1 MAPAEAAQSWEQLRQ
16 LLHQQVDHAQGEID
30 RRQAE
35 MREQVMNMRAE
46 KQQLDTEWEQLGAEW
61 ADVEKAEAALMG
73 QLEEVSRLREEVDK
87 LAAARGGLLGC
98 CTAPASPRSEE
109 IRIVRGSSEDGGRRA
124 DRGTNGD
131 RNINFRRSE
140 RTFDSLRPCHS
151 LVPRGRSTRRR
162 HVLAPHQRDRP
173 RRCGGRLTAES
184 GCRPRPA
191 RQGAAHAAGAGEGGR
206 RGCMAAAD
214 RARVAVW
221 RCSPAFEGASTVQ
234 HATRWRMLVLFLR
247 ARAPCAGGVVHGLLL
262 RAGLVVRRPS
272 AGLVWSFRLLC
283 ASPQQGPAL
292 PAQVFCICMCA
303 PRCLPLIHQMLA
315 W

>member
-1 MAPAEAAQSWEQLRQ
+1 MAGVAQ
-16 LLHQQVDHAQGEID
+16 
-30 RRQAE
+30 
-35 MREQVMNMRAE
+35 
-46 KQQLDTEWEQLGAEW
+46 
-61 ADVEKAEAALMG
+61 
-73 QLEEVSRLREEVDK
+73 
-87 LAAARGGLLGC
+87 
-98 CTAPASPRSEE
+98 
-109 IRIVRGSSEDGGRRA
+109 
-124 DRGTNGD
+124 
-131 RNINFRRSE
+131 
-140 RTFDSLRPCHS
+140 
-151 LVPRGRSTRRR
+151 STRRR

-234 HATRWRMLVLFLR
+234 HAPSRTRWRMLVLFLR

-303 PRCLPLIHQMLA
+303 PRCLPLIHRIQCQRC
-315 W
+315 

>member
-1 MAPAEAAQSWEQLRQ
+1 MAGVAQ
-16 LLHQQVDHAQGEID
+16 
-30 RRQAE
+30 
-35 MREQVMNMRAE
+35 
-46 KQQLDTEWEQLGAEW
+46 
-61 ADVEKAEAALMG
+61 
-73 QLEEVSRLREEVDK
+73 
-87 LAAARGGLLGC
+87 
-98 CTAPASPRSEE
+98 
-109 IRIVRGSSEDGGRRA
+109 
-124 DRGTNGD
+124 
-131 RNINFRRSE
+131 
-140 RTFDSLRPCHS
+140 
-151 LVPRGRSTRRR
+151 STRRR

-234 HATRWRMLVLFLR
+234 HGAADRMALGLSCHRACVVGMQPIVRIGAEGPRTRWRMLVLFLR

-303 PRCLPLIHQMLA
+303 PRCLPLIHRRRSTAYAETCGLCHFLSSPVSEMLA

>member
-1 MAPAEAAQSWEQLRQ
+1 MAGVAQ
-16 LLHQQVDHAQGEID
+16 
-30 RRQAE
+30 
-35 MREQVMNMRAE
+35 
-46 KQQLDTEWEQLGAEW
+46 
-61 ADVEKAEAALMG
+61 
-73 QLEEVSRLREEVDK
+73 
-87 LAAARGGLLGC
+87 
-98 CTAPASPRSEE
+98 
-109 IRIVRGSSEDGGRRA
+109 
-124 DRGTNGD
+124 
-131 RNINFRRSE
+131 
-140 RTFDSLRPCHS
+140 
-151 LVPRGRSTRRR
+151 STRRR

-303 PRCLPLIHQMLA
+303 PRCLPLIHRIQCQRC
-315 W
+315 

>member
-1 MAPAEAAQSWEQLRQ
+1 MAGVAQ
-16 LLHQQVDHAQGEID
+16 
-30 RRQAE
+30 
-35 MREQVMNMRAE
+35 
-46 KQQLDTEWEQLGAEW
+46 
-61 ADVEKAEAALMG
+61 
-73 QLEEVSRLREEVDK
+73 
-87 LAAARGGLLGC
+87 
-98 CTAPASPRSEE
+98 
-109 IRIVRGSSEDGGRRA
+109 
-124 DRGTNGD
+124 
-131 RNINFRRSE
+131 
-140 RTFDSLRPCHS
+140 
-151 LVPRGRSTRRR
+151 STRRR

-234 HATRWRMLVLFLR
+234 HGAADRMALGLSCHRACVVGMQPIGCFHAPPLGKAQGERGETLNGEVRIGAEGPRTRWRMLVLFLR

>member
-1 MAPAEAAQSWEQLRQ
+1 MAGVAQ
-16 LLHQQVDHAQGEID
+16 
-30 RRQAE
+30 
-35 MREQVMNMRAE
+35 
-46 KQQLDTEWEQLGAEW
+46 
-61 ADVEKAEAALMG
+61 
-73 QLEEVSRLREEVDK
+73 
-87 LAAARGGLLGC
+87 
-98 CTAPASPRSEE
+98 
-109 IRIVRGSSEDGGRRA
+109 
-124 DRGTNGD
+124 
-131 RNINFRRSE
+131 
-140 RTFDSLRPCHS
+140 
-151 LVPRGRSTRRR
+151 STRRR

-234 HATRWRMLVLFLR
+234 HGAADRMALGLSCHRACVVGMQPIVRIGAEGPRTRWRMLVLFLR

-303 PRCLPLIHQMLA
+303 PRCLPLIHRIQCQRC
-315 W
+315 